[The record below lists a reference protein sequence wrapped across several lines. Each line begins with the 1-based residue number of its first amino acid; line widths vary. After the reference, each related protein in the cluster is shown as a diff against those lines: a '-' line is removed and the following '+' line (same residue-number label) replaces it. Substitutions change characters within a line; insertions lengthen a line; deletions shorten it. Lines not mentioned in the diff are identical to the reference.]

1 TDGEQ
6 EDLPATVIEEK
17 QKRRRPDVIA
27 RRVAN
32 ADTAVSVVKTT
43 LNSFCK
49 EEGKALSWESV
60 LRDMNKAVL
69 EAYVLANIH
78 VVRLCQASLP
88 IKPLNQNFFHR
99 CMTAVSSGIRES
111 QDCEQLKQSVALY
124 NEWRASD
131 VSRAK
136 IEYITRGWQQN
147 AAKMMV
153 TNATNAINLNFY
165 RHFHK
170 FLKRKYGFNRR
181 QAYATLKSILDPKYK
196 EEDPIVIEWRARIP
210 RKHDGKLDCKPHVLL
225 PLTYMFLS
233 DIEERN
239 QANKTTPDYVEIR
252 SFSLLSYKRGFEC
265 SHFKVCKTG
274 LRALL
279 KRAGVD
285 VPYEGAGWN
294 EVADNWR
301 RVLFHI
307 DKFKTANRKF
317 DGEIVTD
324 GKSVS
329 IVMRKPK
336 RESVT
341 SELNAKD
348 YDVVWGLDPGRT
360 DLFVATTSMERYQ
373 VFVA

>member
-1 TDGEQ
+1 VASVDEIVAETDDEQ

-78 VVRLCQASLP
+78 VVRLRQASLP
-88 IKPLNQNFFHR
+88 IEPLNQNFFHR

-147 AAKMMV
+147 AAKMMA

-165 RHFHK
+165 RRFHK
-170 FLKRKYGFNRR
+170 FLKRKYGFNGR

-252 SFSLLSYKRGFEC
+252 SFSLHS
-265 SHFKVCKTG
+265 
-274 LRALL
+274 
-279 KRAGVD
+279 
-285 VPYEGAGWN
+285 
-294 EVADNWR
+294 
-301 RVLFHI
+301 
-307 DKFKTANRKF
+307 
-317 DGEIVTD
+317 
-324 GKSVS
+324 
-329 IVMRKPK
+329 
-336 RESVT
+336 
-341 SELNAKD
+341 
-348 YDVVWGLDPGRT
+348 
-360 DLFVATTSMERYQ
+360 
-373 VFVA
+373 